1 MNFIYLNMCC
11 YLYII
16 FFNFYFYFVEV
27 VDSYIQIFLGFVQLV
42 IVENIELDKYV
53 YYEIIV
59 IIYEIL
65 LNEY

>member
-16 FFNFYFYFVEV
+16 FFNFNFYFVEV

-53 YYEIIV
+53 YYEII
-59 IIYEIL
+59 IFEIL

>member
-16 FFNFYFYFVEV
+16 FFNFNFVEV